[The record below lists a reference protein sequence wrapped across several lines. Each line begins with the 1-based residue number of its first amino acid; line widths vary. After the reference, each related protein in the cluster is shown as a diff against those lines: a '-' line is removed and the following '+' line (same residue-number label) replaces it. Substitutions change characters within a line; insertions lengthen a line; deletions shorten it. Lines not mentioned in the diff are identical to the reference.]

1 MDVDENDVSNILRE
15 QEESQMSEQPSEVN
29 SLEKT
34 RQSLTDVIL
43 QPGSAR
49 GSLEL
54 GNNEFNAEAE
64 IENEANLHV
73 QNTNV
78 DLELT
83 LIREE
88 EDEDENLEQIPP
100 EQNIEMEEV
109 IEFFDRQLAEQVL
122 KITIGFPRV
131 AIYLSI
137 AWFCHVL

>member
-15 QEESQMSEQPSEVN
+15 QEESQMSEQPSEFN

-34 RQSLTDVIL
+34 RHSLTDVIL

-83 LIREE
+83 PIREE

-100 EQNIEMEEV
+100 EQNIEIEEV
-109 IEFFDRQLAEQVL
+109 IEFF
-122 KITIGFPRV
+122 
-131 AIYLSI
+131 
-137 AWFCHVL
+137 